1 VNAEWRMVN
10 DPDGNEEENGVVG
23 QGSREEG
30 HGVME

>member
-1 VNAEWRMVN
+1 MVN